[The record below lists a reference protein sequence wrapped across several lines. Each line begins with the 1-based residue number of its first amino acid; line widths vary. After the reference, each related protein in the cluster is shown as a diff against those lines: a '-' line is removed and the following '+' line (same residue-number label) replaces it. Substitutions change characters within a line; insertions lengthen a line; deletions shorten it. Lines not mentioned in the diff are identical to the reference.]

1 MKITPVRSLSM
12 TTFILAGTI
21 GLVGLVWAGTSAQ
34 EDTTPDTT
42 LPVDSIPE
50 DTIPEGDDLS
60 AVLARLERL
69 ESQVAELTA
78 QLDAALVKVD
88 EAVATVAGYGAKV
101 SQLSDTGVYSGPL
114 RPAQITPKLKPQDLL
129 GDWPLER
136 TSGKLTTDQLSIAVN
151 GCSSSSKYYSVL
163 TLTSFRQFTCI
174 RIPK

>member
-1 MKITPVRSLSM
+1 MSSRTLRPWSLPVLV
-12 TTFILAGTI
+12 LAGSVS
-21 GLVGLVWAGTSAQ
+21 LVGLVWAGTAAQ

-42 LPVDSIPE
+42 VPTDSVPE
-50 DTIPEGDDLS
+50 DSVPEGDDLS

-69 ESQVAELTA
+69 ESEVTELTA
-78 QLDAALVKVD
+78 QLDAALARVD

-114 RPAQITPKLKPQDLL
+114 RPGQITPKLKPQDLL
-129 GDWPLER
+129 GDWPLDR

-151 GCSSSSKYYSVL
+151 GCSSSSRYYSVL

-174 RIPK
+174 KIPK